1 MNYHTTLPPITLPIQ
16 TAQKPM
22 LFEQVRRR
30 MRLKHY
36 SYRTE
41 QTYIQW
47 MRRFMLANNKRHPR
61 EMGGLEVEHFLSH
74 LASDLKVSAS
84 TQNQALSAI
93 LFLYRE
99 VLNIKLP
106 WLENVVRA
114 KPSKHLPVVLSKAE
128 VRAILQRLDGR
139 NWLMASLL
147 YGTGM
152 RLMECLRLRVKDV
165 DFARNEILVRDGK
178 GSKDRRTVLPV
189 SLVEALQR
197 QIAFARTVHEK
208 DVQDGHGEVW
218 LPYAL
223 ERKYKNAAREFAWQ
237 YIFPASNLCQ
247 NPFGPGFRRHH
258 LDEKILQRV
267 VRQTVQLANI
277 CKPASCHTFRHSF
290 ATHMLETGYDIRTVQ
305 ELLGHKD
312 VATTQIYTHV
322 LNRGA
327 GGVISPM
334 DRG

>member
-1 MNYHTTLPPITLPIQ
+1 
-16 TAQKPM
+16 
-22 LFEQVRRR
+22 
-30 MRLKHY
+30 
-36 SYRTE
+36 
-41 QTYIQW
+41 
-47 MRRFMLANNKRHPR
+47 
-61 EMGGLEVEHFLSH
+61 MGGLEVEHFLSH

-128 VRAILQRLDGR
+128 VRSILQRIDGR

-178 GSKDRRTVLPV
+178 GSKDRRTVLPT
-189 SLVEALQR
+189 SLLEPLQR
-197 QIAFARTVHEK
+197 QIGLARSVHEN
-208 DVQDGHGEVW
+208 DIRDGHGEVW

-223 ERKYKNAAREFAWQ
+223 ERKYKHAAREFAWQ

-258 LDEKILQRV
+258 LDEKVLQRV
-267 VRQTVQLANI
+267 VRQAVLLAKIN
-277 CKPASCHTFRHSF
+277 KPASCHTFRHSF

>member
-1 MNYHTTLPPITLPIQ
+1 MNYHTTLHPITLPIQ
-16 TAQKPM
+16 TVQKPM

-47 MRRFMLANNKRHPR
+47 MRRFILANNKRHPR

-128 VRAILQRLDGR
+128 VRAILQRIDGR

-165 DFARNEILVRDGK
+165 DFARNEITVRDGK
-178 GSKDRRTVLPV
+178 GSKDRRTVLPA

-197 QIAFARTVHEK
+197 QIAFVRTVHDK
-208 DVQDGHGEVW
+208 DLDDGHGEVC
-218 LPYAL
+218 LPHAL

-237 YIFPASNLCQ
+237 YVFPASTLCQ

-258 LDEKILQRV
+258 LDEKVLQRA
-267 VRQTVQLANI
+267 VRQAVLSTRIN
-277 CKPASCHTFRHSF
+277 KPASCHTFRHSF
-290 ATHMLETGYDIRTVQ
+290 ATHMLESGYDLRTIQ

-334 DRG
+334 DR

>member
-1 MNYHTTLPPITLPIQ
+1 
-16 TAQKPM
+16 M

-47 MRRFMLANNKRHPR
+47 IRRFILANNKKHPR
-61 EMGGLEVEHFLSH
+61 EMGRLEVEHFLSH

-99 VLNIKLP
+99 VLTIKLP

-128 VRAILQRLDGR
+128 VHAILQRIDGR

-178 GSKDRRTVLPV
+178 GSKDRRTVLPR
-189 SLVEALQR
+189 SLLEPLQR
-197 QIAFARTVHEK
+197 QIAFARTVHEN
-208 DVQDGHGEVW
+208 DIQDGHGEVW

-223 ERKYKNAAREFAWQ
+223 ERKYKHAAREFAWQ

-247 NPFGPGFRRHH
+247 NPIGLGFRRHH
-258 LDEKILQRV
+258 LDEKILQRA
-267 VRQTVQLANI
+267 VRQAVSSAKIN
-277 CKPASCHTFRHSF
+277 KPASCHTFRHSF

-334 DRG
+334 DRGFM